1 MDTAEAYRALG
12 LSHSASDAELK
23 ACWRKLVATW
33 HPDRNPAAEA
43 VQRMQAINKAYQ
55 HIRLVREG
63 KLTDDAPA
71 EETDAPAT
79 DSPR

>member
-1 MDTAEAYRALG
+1 MPNEG
-12 LSHSASDAELK
+12 LLAQAGGHLA
-23 ACWRKLVATW
+23 
-33 HPDRNPAAEA
+33 PDRNPAAEA

-71 EETDAPAT
+71 EETDAPAADGPADEAPDTQAT
-79 DSPR
+79 DTQADA